1 MDLTYIYPHKK
12 TTHMKK
18 LLLLFVALTLVLT
31 SCSSEENSSL
41 ENSSEEYSVFPKTIS
56 YIYPNT
62 TLGTNSTSTLKF
74 DGNKIVSI
82 SKYDS
87 KTKFIYNGDFIIK
100 QEVFDLDLQGNETKD
115 KEVLY
120 NYENGK
126 LKTRLF
132 KENITVNYPDGQY
145 IEKVLYTHSS
155 NLISYINYR
164 VDKDTK
170 VEVKSSEGT
179 LTYNGGNLVK
189 EMQVVGSLTRTRTY
203 EYDTKYNPLKNILG
217 FDLLLNEINEF
228 GKNNVL
234 KTTSI
239 SSDFPT
245 QANYVTTYIY
255 NDNDYPSKKT
265 SLTGGGSVEYEIEY
279 TY

>member
-1 MDLTYIYPHKK
+1 
-12 TTHMKK
+12 MKK
-18 LLLLFVALTLVLT
+18 LLFLFCTVTFVLT
-31 SCSSEENSSL
+31 SCSNDENSSP
-41 ENSSEEYSVFPKTIS
+41 EDNPSEDNSVLPKTIS

-82 SKYDS
+82 TKYDS
-87 KTKFIYNGDFIIK
+87 KTKFTYNGDFIIK
-100 QEVFDLDLQGNETKD
+100 QEVLDLDLQGNETKD

-120 NYENGK
+120 TYENGK
-126 LKTRLF
+126 LKTRIF

-145 IEKVLYTHSS
+145 IEKVVYTHSS

-170 VEVKSSEGT
+170 AEVKSSEGT
-179 LTYNGGNLVK
+179 LTYTGGNLVK
-189 EMQVVGSLTRTRTY
+189 EVQIVGSLTRTRTY

-217 FDLLLNEINEF
+217 FDLLLNEISEF
-228 GKNNVL
+228 GRNNVI

-245 QANYVTTYIY
+245 QANYITTYIY
-255 NDNDYPSKKT
+255 NDNDYPGKKT